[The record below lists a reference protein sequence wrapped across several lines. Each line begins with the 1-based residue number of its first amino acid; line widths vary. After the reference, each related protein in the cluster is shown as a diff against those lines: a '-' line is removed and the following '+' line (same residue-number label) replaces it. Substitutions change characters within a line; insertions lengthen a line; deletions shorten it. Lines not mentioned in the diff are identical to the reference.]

1 MSRKRRS
8 LPWEVTEER
17 LRSGVRGRKEREVTR
32 VWTLKGGTGVRVN
45 QGRRTFWFETE
56 RLEVRDQP

>member
-17 LRSGVRGRKEREVTR
+17 LRSGVRGRREGSYQGLDFERRNWGQSEPRKEDILV
-32 VWTLKGGTGVRVN
+32 
-45 QGRRTFWFETE
+45 
-56 RLEVRDQP
+56 